1 MTVKDVARRTGLTT
15 AAIYKRIKAHG
26 ITLDAIKDKKT
37 GHFTPEGE
45 RMIVDLF
52 EIAEEAPETAEKAQE
67 TQVDN
72 PLTTEVEKLK
82 TENARLTT
90 EVENLTKQVADLT
103 GERDFLRRTLDTTTE
118 ALTNAQKLQAA
129 TLAKVPLLTSG
140 EPGRLRRAW
149 DKIRGKD
156 RHE

>member
-52 EIAEEAPETAEKAQE
+52 EIAETAEKSQE
-67 TQVDN
+67 KQVDN
-72 PLTTEVEKLK
+72 GLSTEVEKLK
-82 TENARLTT
+82 TENTRLTT
-90 EVENLTKQVADLT
+90 QVENLEKQVADLT

>member
-52 EIAEEAPETAEKAQE
+52 EIAETAEKAQE
-67 TQVDN
+67 KQVDN
-72 PLTTEVEKLK
+72 GLSTEVEKLK
-82 TENARLTT
+82 TENTRLTT
-90 EVENLTKQVADLT
+90 QVENLEKQVADLT

>member
-1 MTVKDVARRTGLTT
+1 MTIR
-15 AAIYKRIKAHG
+15 
-26 ITLDAIKDKKT
+26 
-37 GHFTPEGE
+37 
-45 RMIVDLF
+45 
-52 EIAEEAPETAEKAQE
+52 EIAEANGTSVQNIYKKLKSRKISVATLKDSTGQLTEAGEQTILELLKAAPADVPPPSSEELNQ
-67 TQVDN
+67 
-72 PLTTEVEKLK
+72 LKIEVEKLK
-82 TENARLTT
+82 TENTRLTT
-90 EVENLTKQVADLT
+90 QVENLEKQVADLT